1 MKMIASIGGTDA
13 GWEQGIGMSGNK
25 ETKQFTRS
33 FSHLLKR
40 AVQYSVHLYMNE
52 VGKTGLTHRQFT
64 VLSAVEQLNI
74 PGLSQADLKNGKI
87 SVVNIFASWCV
98 PCREEQPLLMA
109 LSQRSDIQLVGINNK
124 DAAADVRNF
133 LGTYGNPFTAI
144 GADTSGR
151 ATINW
156 GSYGVPETFIVDGNG
171 VIRYKV
177 IGGLAPSIA
186 DGSFVAEIQK
196 AALPLK
202 Q

>member
-1 MKMIASIGGTDA
+1 MTVQRSRWRLLPVALFVTMAIALWFGLAHDPKLIPSVLIGKSA
-13 GWEQGIGMSGNK
+13 PAFE
-25 ETKQFTRS
+25 
-33 FSHLLKR
+33 LP
-40 AVQYSVHLYMNE
+40 AVD
-52 VGKTGLTHRQFT
+52 
-64 VLSAVEQLNI
+64 QLNI
-74 PGLSQADLKNGKI
+74 PGLSQADLKKRKV

-124 DAAADVRNF
+124 DAPADVRNF

-151 ATINW
+151 ATIDW

-171 VIRYKV
+171 IIRYKV
-177 IGGLAPSIA
+177 IGSLASSVA
-186 DGSFVAEIQK
+186 DGSFLAEIQK